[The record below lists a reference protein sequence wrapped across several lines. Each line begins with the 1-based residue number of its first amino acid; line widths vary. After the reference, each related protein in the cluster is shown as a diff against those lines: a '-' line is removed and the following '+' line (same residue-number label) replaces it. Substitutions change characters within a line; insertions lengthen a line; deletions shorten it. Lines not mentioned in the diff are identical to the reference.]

1 MLNTHQTR
9 GKCLMIPP
17 AALQMPQ
24 SKWATQ
30 TGQDFTNHTN
40 IKDIDFGGIHV
51 WPDNWEMYALR
62 PIAPSPSI
70 PHPHS
75 LQ

>member
-1 MLNTHQTR
+1 
-9 GKCLMIPP
+9 MIPP